1 MSWQVFKPRKTSE
14 MYVALSKHHFT
25 LSPKAANA
33 LNADNVLLYYNNETK
48 QVKIAKAD
56 GEGFTVSKN
65 KVLANRFRSHFG
77 ITAKGKYPCKYD
89 EAEGALLIDLL
100 EE

>member
-1 MSWQVFKPRKTSE
+1 MAWQVFRPRKTSE

-25 LSPKAANA
+25 LSPKAATA
-33 LNADNVLLYYNNETK
+33 LDANNVLLYYDNESK
-48 QVKIAKAD
+48 QVKIAKAE

-77 ITAKGKYPCKYD
+77 ITAKGKYACKYD
-89 EAEGALLIDLL
+89 EKEGALVIDLD
-100 EE
+100 E